1 MMPSEKENTVTI
13 NRFDLTNRVVIV
25 TGGGKGIGKAYVAAM
40 ARAGARVVAADIDH
54 DAANEVAERIRAQG
68 DEAIGVG
75 VDVADPASCEAMV
88 SAVLDQYGTVDG
100 LVNNAAL
107 MSTLARRSWFDIP
120 VDEWDR
126 VMAVNL
132 RGLFL
137 CCRAVFPTMRQRGY
151 GKIVNISSS
160 RIWEGSPNRL
170 HYTTSKAGVVGFTR
184 ALSREV
190 GEFGITVNAVTPG
203 FTLSDTQLQSS
214 DTSYISQRSYAEQ
227 AIKRAQLPDDLVG
240 AVMFLVSAASDFI
253 AGQTLNVD
261 GGKAMH

>member
-1 MMPSEKENTVTI
+1 MNA
-13 NRFDLTNRVVIV
+13 RFDLEDRVLIV
-25 TGGGKGIGKAYVAAM
+25 TGGGKGIGKVYAEEM
-40 ARAGARVVAADIDH
+40 ARAGARVVAADIDGE
-54 DAANEVAERIRAQG
+54 AAEAVAAQIRERG
-68 DEAIGVG
+68 DEAIGLR
-75 VDVADPASCEAMV
+75 VDIADPASCEAMAA
-88 SAVLDQYGTVDG
+88 AVLERYDVIDG

-107 MSTLARRSWFDIP
+107 MSTLPRRSWFDIP
-120 VDEWDR
+120 VEEWDR

-137 CCRAVFPTMRQRGY
+137 CCQAVFPTMKERGY

-184 ALSREV
+184 AIAREV
-190 GEFGITVNAVTPG
+190 GEFGITVNSVTPG

-214 DTSYISQRSYAEQ
+214 DQSYISQRSYAEQ
-227 AIKRAQLPDDLVG
+227 AIKRAQLPEDLVG
-240 AVMFLVSAASDFI
+240 AVMFFLSAASDFI
-253 AGQTLNVD
+253 SGQTLNVD

>member
-1 MMPSEKENTVTI
+1 MNA
-13 NRFDLTNRVVIV
+13 RFDLNGRVIIV
-25 TGGGKGIGKAYVAAM
+25 TGGGKGIGKVYAEEM
-40 ARAGARVVAADIDH
+40 ARAGAKVVAGDIDG
-54 DAANEVAERIRAQG
+54 DAAEAVASLIREG
-68 DEAIGVG
+68 GGEALGLR
-75 VDVADPASCEAMV
+75 VDIADPASCEAMAV
-88 SAVLDQYGTVDG
+88 AVLKRYGLIDG

-107 MSTLARRSWFDIP
+107 MSALPRRSWFEIP
-120 VDEWDR
+120 VEEWDQ

-137 CCRAVFPTMRQRGY
+137 CCRAVFPAMKERGY

-184 ALSREV
+184 AIAREV
-190 GEFGITVNAVTPG
+190 GEFGVTVNSVTPG

-214 DTSYISQRSYAEQ
+214 DQSYVSQRSYAEQ
-227 AIKRAQLPDDLVG
+227 AIKRAQVPNDLVG
-240 AVMFLVSAASDFI
+240 AVMFFVSAASDFI
-253 AGQTLNVD
+253 SGQTLNVD

>member
-1 MMPSEKENTVTI
+1 MTG
-13 NRFDLTNRVVIV
+13 RFDLEGKTIIV
-25 TGGGKGIGKAYVAAM
+25 TGGGKGIGKVYAREM
-40 ARAGARVVAADIDH
+40 ARAGAHLVAADIDG
-54 DAANEVAERIRAQG
+54 DAAETVAEQIRSEGGKA
-68 DEAIGVG
+68 VG
-75 VDVADPASCEAMV
+75 IATDIADPASCEAM
-88 SAVLDQYGTVDG
+88 ATAALDAFGAIDG

-107 MSTLARRSWFDIP
+107 MSALARRPWFEIP
-120 VDEWDR
+120 VEEWDS

-137 CCRAVFPTMRQRGY
+137 CCRAVFPAMRTRGY

-184 ALSREV
+184 AIAREV
-190 GEFGITVNAVTPG
+190 GEYGITVNAVTPG
-203 FTLSDTQLQSS
+203 FTLSETQLQSS
-214 DTSYISQRSYAEQ
+214 DASYVNQRSYAEQ
-227 AIKRAQLPDDLVG
+227 AIKRAQVPDDLVG

-253 AGQTLNVD
+253 SGQTLNVD

>member
-1 MMPSEKENTVTI
+1 MSR
-13 NRFDLTNRVVIV
+13 RFDLGGRVVII
-25 TGGGKGIGKAYVAAM
+25 TGGGKGIGKVYADEM
-40 ARAGARVVAADIDH
+40 ARAGARVVAADIDG
-54 DAANEVAERIRAQG
+54 DAAEAVAASIRERG
-68 DEAIGVG
+68 DEAFGLK
-75 VDVADPASCEAMV
+75 VDIAEPASCESMAG
-88 SAVLDQYGTVDG
+88 AVLDRYGAIDG

-120 VDEWDR
+120 VEEWDR

-137 CCRAVFPTMRQRGY
+137 CCRAVFPTMKARGY

-184 ALSREV
+184 AIAREV
-190 GEFGITVNAVTPG
+190 GEFGVTVNSVTPG

-214 DTSYISQRSYAEQ
+214 DQSYVSQRSYAEQ

-240 AVMFLVSAASDFI
+240 AVMFFVSAASDFI
-253 AGQTLNVD
+253 SGQTLNVD